1 MTAITSEPTT
11 AAQIEALRDLTQSE
25 GWRLYRELVLQ
36 EISGDFEEHITK
48 ALDVADS
55 AVALDRM
62 RQVAAVRKAG
72 LRWLKLPQERLKAL
86 TDQVERRDEATHNPG
101 RRPVGL

>member
-1 MTAITSEPTT
+1 MSDLTP
-11 AAQIEALRDLTQSE
+11 AAQIDALRELTQSA
-25 GWRLYRELVLQ
+25 GWHLYRELVLQ
-36 EISGDFEEHITK
+36 EITGDFEEHITK
-48 ALDVADS
+48 ALDTPDA

-72 LRWLKLPQERLKAL
+72 MRWLQLPQERLRTLAESAR
-86 TDQVERRDEATHNPG
+86 TTEERGYG